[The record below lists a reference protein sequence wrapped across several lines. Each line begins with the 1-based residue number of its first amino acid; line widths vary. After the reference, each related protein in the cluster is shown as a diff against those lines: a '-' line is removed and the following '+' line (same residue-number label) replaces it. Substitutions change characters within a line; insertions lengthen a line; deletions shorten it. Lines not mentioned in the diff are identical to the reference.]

1 MSSDLRIRFP
11 LKQLVEISGGDANF
25 TVGDAEVSRIIA
37 DSRLVSEGDLFVAI
51 DGATI
56 NGHIFV
62 PEALERGAVAAVVE
76 RESDPSARLIV
87 VPDTRI
93 ALAEMAKEFYGK
105 PDERLTIAGITGT
118 NGKTTVTYMVS
129 EIARAQGLKFGA
141 IGTLGYYIG
150 REKFKL
156 DFTTPD
162 PTVLFEILS
171 LMANA
176 GLNGTAMEVSSHG
189 LAQRRS
195 WNIVYDVVA
204 FTNLT
209 QDHLDFHGDMESYF
223 AIKSGLF
230 ENIDSRTPSV
240 INIDNK
246 YGRRLIDRSSSERII
261 TVGIEEDADLT
272 AGNIATGRGTTSFD
286 LTTPAGSGHVEL
298 QIPGRFNIY
307 NALVAGGIGLALNWS
322 LESIIMGLESFHGV
336 PGRLETVTGNQP
348 FAVYVDYCHTP
359 DALENAIRSCAEI
372 ADGKVI
378 VVFGCGGDRDKD
390 KRPKMGKVA
399 GENADIV
406 VITSD
411 NPRSEVPARII
422 DDIESGVPIKCEK
435 YRVDDRKSAIN
446 KALELAQAGDVVL
459 IAGKG
464 HEDYQI
470 IGNTKIHFDDRE
482 TAAEWLIEKGYRER
496 S

>member
-1 MSSDLRIRFP
+1 MKRL
-11 LKQLVEISGGDANF
+11 LEISGGEANF
-25 TVGDAEVSRIIA
+25 PVGDTCVSRIVC

-51 DGATI
+51 DGATM

-62 PEALERGAVAAVVE
+62 PEALEKGAVAAVVE
-76 RESDPSARLIV
+76 RESDPSAKLIV

-93 ALAEMAKEFYGK
+93 ALAEMSKEYYGR
-105 PDERLTIAGITGT
+105 PDERLAIAGITGT

-129 EIARAQGLKFGA
+129 EIARAQGLKFGS
-141 IGTLGYYIG
+141 IGTLGYSIG
-150 REKFKL
+150 REIYKL

-176 GLNGTAMEVSSHG
+176 GLDGAAMEVSSHG

-195 WNIVYDVVA
+195 WSIEYRVVA

-230 ENIDSRTPSV
+230 ENIDSGTPSV
-240 INIDNK
+240 INIDDQ
-246 YGRRLIDRSSSERII
+246 YGKRLVDRTSSDNII
-261 TVGIEEDADLT
+261 TVGIHGKAVIT
-272 AGNIATGRGTTSFD
+272 AGNILASRGTTSFD
-286 LTTPAGSGHVEL
+286 LQTPVGSSHVEL
-298 QIPGRFNIY
+298 KIPGRFNVY
-307 NALVAGGIGLALNWS
+307 NALVAGGIGFALNWS
-322 LESIIMGLESFHGV
+322 LSSIIEGLEAFTGV
-336 PGRLETVTGNQP
+336 PGRLEPVIGKQP
-348 FAVYVDYCHTP
+348 FAVYVDYSHTP

-372 ADGKVI
+372 ADGRII
-378 VVFGCGGDRDKD
+378 VVFGCGGDRDRD
-390 KRPKMGKVA
+390 KRPKMGRVA
-399 GENADIV
+399 GENANIV
-406 VITSD
+406 ILTSD
-411 NPRSEVPARII
+411 NPRSEVPGRII
-422 DDIESGVPIKCEK
+422 DEIEQDVPINCEK
-435 YRVDDRKSAIN
+435 YRIDDRKSAIY
-446 KALELAQAGDVVL
+446 KALELADNGDVVL
-459 IAGKG
+459 ISGKG

-470 IGNTKIHFDDRE
+470 IGKEKHHFDDRE